1 MVSKVPRHTYKSTAD
16 AKAGFHQGELDEES
30 SRVTTFITKWGR
42 YRYLRT
48 PMGHCSSSDAFTR
61 RFDNAIS
68 AIPRKMKCVDDVLL
82 YDDSIEAAFWHV
94 YSFLETCSLKGVT
107 LNPEKFRFCQREATF
122 VGFLIGWDRYSPTE
136 RKAYSNTRLRYA
148 QQAFPD

>member
-1 MVSKVPRHTYKSTAD
+1 
-16 AKAGFHQGELDEES
+16 
-30 SRVTTFITKWGR
+30 
-42 YRYLRT
+42 
-48 PMGHCSSSDAFTR
+48 
-61 RFDNAIS
+61 
-68 AIPRKMKCVDDVLL
+68 MKCVDDVLL

-136 RKAYSNTRLRYA
+136 ERLTAIRD
-148 QQAFPD
+148 FSMPSKPSLTDIR